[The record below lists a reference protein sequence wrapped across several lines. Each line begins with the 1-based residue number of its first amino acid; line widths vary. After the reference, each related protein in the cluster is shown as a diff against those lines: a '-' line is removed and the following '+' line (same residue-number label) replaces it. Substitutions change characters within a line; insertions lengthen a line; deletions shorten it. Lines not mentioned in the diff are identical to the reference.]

1 MAYNPGA
8 SGPGNRG
15 NGGNGGNGDVF
26 GLPGS
31 TMASGS
37 GSGAIAKS
45 CMLAG
50 TRVIFELE
58 WSPTQDREDPA
69 AEFQRARKLGYSF
82 ATMLPDKSLI
92 GLARSLQAGSGR
104 PHSAVVMLIERFS
117 SGGAEAVLLSAGD
130 RFAFIGLMDRRPVPG
145 FDRLVNNLDAALAL
159 LKEFRDIHIDQDV
172 RVATDLRDAL
182 PNGEPLQ
189 VQSIFDMPEATSLL
203 RPLINRVLRRLVVGG
218 ATAALL
224 AGSGVGYMLWNQYQA
239 RKAAEEAA
247 RLAQENDPNRLYER
261 AIQSLMDGAGQ
272 PGNTVLDH
280 WRTLLSRV
288 PLTREGWALQR
299 FTCSQPSQ
307 ECQATW
313 TRNFGNFQDFLTD
326 APRADPT
333 RAAPQVTPDANSDLL
348 GATITTHYSWDE
360 ASASATPAASAA
372 SATSA
377 AFATAPPPPSRALVR
392 EQLPLVD
399 SVTQTWGSR
408 LQDLSLVAG
417 TPQSVSLKSARL
429 FAPPSVTQLTAL
441 HRPVVSLSWQVT
453 DGLWSLPSIDL
464 PPTAVPESLTVQL
477 TPSQITYTLTGQ
489 VYAKG
494 KPF

>member
-8 SGPGNRG
+8 SGPGKMSNA
-15 NGGNGGNGDVF
+15 NAL

-31 TMASGS
+31 NPASGS
-37 GSGAIAKS
+37 GSGAVAKS

-50 TRVIFELE
+50 TRLIFELE

-92 GLARSLQAGSGR
+92 GLARSLQAGPGR
-104 PHSAVVMLIERFS
+104 PHSAVVMLIERFA
-117 SGGAEAVLLSAGD
+117 SGGAEAVLLSAGN
-130 RFAFIGLMDRRPVPG
+130 RIAFIGLMDRRPVPG
-145 FDRLVNNLDAALAL
+145 FDRLVNDLESALAL
-159 LKEFRDIHIDQDV
+159 LKEFRDIHSDQDV
-172 RVATDLRDAL
+172 RVATDLRDVI

-189 VQSIFDMPEATSLL
+189 VQSIFEMPESTSLL
-203 RPLINRVLRRLVVGG
+203 RPLINRVMRRLVVAGT
-218 ATAALL
+218 TAALL
-224 AGSGVGYMLWNQYQA
+224 AGSGVGYMVWNQYQA

-261 AIQSLMDGAGQ
+261 AIQSLMASAGQ

-280 WRTLLSRV
+280 WRRLLSRV

-299 FTCSQPSQ
+299 FTCSQPSR

-313 TRNFGNFQDFLTD
+313 SRNFGNFQDFLTD
-326 APRADPT
+326 APRAGPT
-333 RAAPQVTPDANSDLL
+333 PTTPQVTPDGNSDLL
-348 GATITTHYSWDE
+348 GATITTYYSWE
-360 ASASATPAASAA
+360 ESATALPS
-372 SATSA
+372 
-377 AFATAPPPPSRALVR
+377 PPSPMLVR
-392 EQLPLVD
+392 DQLPPVD
-399 SVTQTWGSR
+399 GITQTWGSR
-408 LQDLSLVAG
+408 LQDLSLAAG
-417 TPQSVSLKSARL
+417 TPQAVTLKAARL
-429 FAPPSVTQLTAL
+429 FGPPSVTQLTAL

>member
-1 MAYNPGA
+1 MAYNPGGTGNIGTGNMG
-8 SGPGNRG
+8 SGDLLGLS
-15 NGGNGGNGDVF
+15 GGSDT
-26 GLPGS
+26 S
-31 TMASGS
+31 AA
-37 GSGAIAKS
+37 GSGAVAKS
-45 CMLAG
+45 CVLAG

-92 GLARSLQAGSGR
+92 GLTRGLQAGPGR
-104 PHSAVVMLIERFS
+104 PHSAVVLLIERFA
-117 SGGAEAVLLSAGD
+117 SGGAEAVLLSAGN
-130 RFAFIGLMDRRPVPG
+130 RVAFIGLMDRRPVPG
-145 FDRLVNNLDAALAL
+145 FDRLVHSLEAALAL

-172 RVATDLRDAL
+172 RVATDLRDAI
-182 PNGEPLQ
+182 PNGEPLP
-189 VQSIFDMPEATSLL
+189 VQAIFEMPEATSLV
-203 RPLINRVLRRLVVGG
+203 RPLINRVLRRTLVGG
-218 ATAALL
+218 VAVALL
-224 AGSGVGYMLWNQYQA
+224 AGSGLGYMLWNQYQA

-247 RLAQENDPNRLYER
+247 RLARENDPNRLYEQ
-261 AIQSLMDGAGQ
+261 AIETLMAGAGQ

-299 FTCSQPSQ
+299 FTCSQTSRD
-307 ECQATW
+307 CQATW

-326 APRADPT
+326 APHRDPSSP
-333 RAAPQVTPDANSDLL
+333 APQVTADGNGDLL
-348 GATITTHYSWDE
+348 GATITTHYSWE
-360 ASASATPAASAA
+360 EGAPA
-372 SATSA
+372 
-377 AFATAPPPPSRALVR
+377 PSLVR

-399 SVTQTWGSR
+399 GVTQTWGSR

-417 TPQSVSLKSARL
+417 NAQAASLKPARL
-429 FAPPSVTQLTAL
+429 FGPPSVTQLTAL

-453 DGLWSLPSIDL
+453 DGVWSLPSIEL
-464 PPTAVPESLTVQL
+464 PPSAVPETLTVLL
-477 TPSQITYTLTGQ
+477 TPGQVTYTLTGQ

>member
-1 MAYNPGA
+1 MAYNPGVNGAGNMDTGDSLGLMGGSDA
-8 SGPGNRG
+8 S
-15 NGGNGGNGDVF
+15 
-26 GLPGS
+26 
-31 TMASGS
+31 AA
-37 GSGAIAKS
+37 GSGATAKS
-45 CMLAG
+45 CMIAG

-92 GLARSLQAGSGR
+92 GLTRGLQAGPGR
-104 PHSAVVMLIERFS
+104 PHSAVVMLIERFA
-117 SGGAEAVLLSAGD
+117 SGGAEAVLLSAGN

-145 FDRLVNNLDAALAL
+145 FDRLVHSLDAALAL

-172 RVATDLRDAL
+172 RVATDLRDAI

-189 VQSIFDMPEATSLL
+189 VQTIFEMPEATSLV
-203 RPLINRVLRRLVVGG
+203 RPLINRLLRRTLVGG
-218 ATAALL
+218 IAAALL
-224 AGSGVGYMLWNQYQA
+224 AGSGLGYLLWNQYQQ

-247 RLAQENDPNRLYER
+247 RLAQENDPNRLYEQ
-261 AIQSLMDGAGQ
+261 AIETLMANAGR

-280 WRTLLSRV
+280 WRTLLSHV

-299 FTCSQPSQ
+299 FTCSQTSRD
-307 ECQATW
+307 CQATW

-326 APRADPT
+326 APRRDP
-333 RAAPQVTPDANSDLL
+333 ASPAPQVAADGNGDLL
-348 GATITTHYSWDE
+348 GATITTHYSWEDVG
-360 ASASATPAASAA
+360 ANAAPQ
-372 SATSA
+372 
-377 AFATAPPPPSRALVR
+377 TAPGLAVHAAPPVLVR
-392 EQLPLVD
+392 EQLPVVD
-399 SVTQTWGSR
+399 MVTQTWGSR

-417 TPQSVSLKSARL
+417 NAQAASLKPARL
-429 FAPPSVTQLTAL
+429 FGPPSVTQLTAL

-453 DGLWSLPSIDL
+453 DDLWSLPSIEL
-464 PPTAVPESLTVQL
+464 PPSAVPETLTVLL
-477 TPSQITYTLTGQ
+477 TPTQVTYTLTGQ